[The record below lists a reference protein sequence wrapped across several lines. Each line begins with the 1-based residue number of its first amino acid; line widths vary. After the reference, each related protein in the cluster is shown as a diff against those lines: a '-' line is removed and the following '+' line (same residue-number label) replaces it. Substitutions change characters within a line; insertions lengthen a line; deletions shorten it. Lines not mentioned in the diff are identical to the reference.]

1 MHAVILAAGLG
12 TRLGRGKPKALA
24 RLGSGETILGRQ
36 LRLLAPTVSPD
47 RTIVVV
53 GYRRETIS
61 GAYPQ
66 VRCVVNESYA
76 STGTARSLE
85 IGLRAVRDDDAMFIN
100 GDVVFDSGVVE
111 ALISQP
117 DSGMAVNT
125 ATCGDEEMKYSIDA
139 NHRILAVSKSLSK
152 GVGEALG
159 VNLVRSG
166 DRDALV
172 KSLAMCG
179 DRDFFERGIE
189 FAISGGMTFR
199 AANVDGQLCVE
210 VDEQADLDRAN
221 RALLE
226 IG

>member
-12 TRLGRGKPKALA
+12 TRLGHGKPKALA
-24 RLGSGETILGRQ
+24 QLTNGETMLGRQ

-61 GAYPQ
+61 DAYPQ

-111 ALISQP
+111 MLIAQAA
-117 DSGMAVNT
+117 SGMAVNT
-125 ATCGDEEMKYSIDA
+125 ATCGEEEMKYSIDA
-139 NHRILAVSKSLSK
+139 DHRILAVSKSLNE

-159 VNLVRSG
+159 VNMVRSG

-172 KSLAMCG
+172 KSLAKCG
-179 DRDFFERGIE
+179 ERDFFERGIE
-189 FAISGGMTFR
+189 FAISDGVTFR
-199 AANVDGQLCVE
+199 AVNVDGQLCVE
-210 VDEQADLDRAN
+210 VDTQADLDRAN
-221 RALLE
+221 
-226 IG
+226 